1 MEMVK
6 IKKNWLDDVNTVI
19 LIFMSSAVVIG
30 IVSLLFINIKPRT
43 KEEFQVIKDI
53 YNQIFTMSLV
63 GLSTYPFFAFRAI
76 CPQTGKEKIYLN
88 TSNLPFSKKKLFWK
102 GIKGWLMIFPIY
114 LLVGILVGL
123 LFSIKTETSGIVYL
137 GSILQPI
144 IAIIVF
150 LLVLQIQVI
159 VTIILVSAKRI
170 KWYKAMSGIILG
182 NIILMALC
190 MLGIEVLNIDTLTN
204 LNWMLGILIVF
215 IIGSI
220 VLLSTCWKDVE
231 NMNR

>member
-1 MEMVK
+1 MGMVK

>member
-1 MEMVK
+1 MVK

>member
-1 MEMVK
+1 MVK

-30 IVSLLFINIKPRT
+30 VVSLLFINIKPRT
-43 KEEFQVIKDI
+43 KEEFQAIKDI

-76 CPQTGKEKIYLN
+76 CPQMGKEKIYLN
-88 TSNLPFSKKKLFWK
+88 TSNLPFSKKQLFWK

-144 IAIIVF
+144 IAITAF
-150 LLVLQIQVI
+150 LLVLQMQVI
-159 VTIILVSAKRI
+159 GAIILVYAKRI

-190 MLGIEVLNIDTLTN
+190 MLGIKVFNIDTITN
-204 LNWMLGILIVF
+204 LNWMVGILIVF
-215 IIGSI
+215 IIGSTF
-220 VLLSTCWKDVE
+220 LLSTCWKDVE

>member
-88 TSNLPFSKKKLFWK
+88 TSNLPFSKKQLFWK

>member
-6 IKKNWLDDVNTVI
+6 IEKNWLDDVNTVI

-30 IVSLLFINIKPRT
+30 VVSLLFINIKPRT
-43 KEEFQVIKDI
+43 KEEFQTIKDI

-76 CPQTGKEKIYLN
+76 CPQMGKEKIYLN
-88 TSNLPFSKKKLFWK
+88 TSNLPFSKKQLFWK

-144 IAIIVF
+144 AITAF
-150 LLVLQIQVI
+150 LLVLQMQVI
-159 VTIILVSAKRI
+159 GAIILVYAKRI
-170 KWYKAMSGIILG
+170 KWYNAMLGIILG
-182 NIILMALC
+182 NTILMALC
-190 MLGIEVLNIDTLTN
+190 MLGIKVFNIDTLTN
-204 LNWMLGILIVF
+204 LNWVFGILVIF
-215 IIGSI
+215 ILGSI
-220 VLLSTCWKDVE
+220 ILLSACWQDVE

>member
-1 MEMVK
+1 MGMVK

-88 TSNLPFSKKKLFWK
+88 TSNLPFSKKQLFWK

-144 IAIIVF
+144 IATIVF

>member
-88 TSNLPFSKKKLFWK
+88 TSNLPFSKKQLFWK

-144 IAIIVF
+144 IATIVF

>member
-1 MEMVK
+1 MVK

-30 IVSLLFINIKPRT
+30 VVSLLFINIKPRT
-43 KEEFQVIKDI
+43 KEEFRVIETI
-53 YNQIFTMSLV
+53 YNQIFTMSLF
-63 GLSTYPFFAFRAI
+63 GLSIYPFFAFGAI
-76 CPQTGKEKIYLN
+76 CPQMGKEKIYLN
-88 TSNLPFSKKKLFWK
+88 TSNLPFSKKQLFWK

-123 LFSIKTETSGIVYL
+123 LVSIKAETSGMVYW
-137 GSILQPI
+137 GFILQS
-144 IAIIVF
+144 IAIMVF

-159 VTIILVSAKRI
+159 GSIILIYAKRI
-170 KWYKAMSGIILG
+170 KWYKVILGIILG

-190 MLGIEVLNIDTLTN
+190 MLGIEAFNIDTLTN
-204 LNWMLGILIVF
+204 SNWMIGILLVF
-215 IIGSI
+215 TIGSI
-220 VLLSTCWKDVE
+220 FLLSTCWKDIE

>member
-6 IKKNWLDDVNTVI
+6 IKKNWLDNVNTVI

-30 IVSLLFINIKPRT
+30 VVSLLFINIKPRT
-43 KEEFQVIKDI
+43 KEEFQVIETI

-76 CPQTGKEKIYLN
+76 CPQMGKEKIYLN
-88 TSNLPFSKKKLFWK
+88 TSNLPFSKKQLFWK
-102 GIKGWLMIFPIY
+102 GIRGWLMIFPIY

-137 GSILQPI
+137 GSILQSIVI
-144 IAIIVF
+144 IAF
-150 LLVLQIQVI
+150 LLVLQMQGIAA
-159 VTIILVSAKRI
+159 IILVYAKRI
-170 KWYKAMSGIILG
+170 KWYKAMSGIIVG
-182 NIILMALC
+182 DIILMALC
-190 MLGIEVLNIDTLTN
+190 MLGIEIFNIDTFTN
-204 LNWMLGILIVF
+204 LNWMFGILAIF
-215 IIGSI
+215 ILGSI
-220 VLLSTCWKDVE
+220 ILLSACWQDVE

>member
-30 IVSLLFINIKPRT
+30 VVSLLFINIKPRT
-43 KEEFQVIKDI
+43 KEEFQAIKDI

-76 CPQTGKEKIYLN
+76 CPQMGKEKIYLN
-88 TSNLPFSKKKLFWK
+88 TSNLPFSKKQLFWK

-144 IAIIVF
+144 IAITAF
-150 LLVLQIQVI
+150 LLVLQMQVI
-159 VTIILVSAKRI
+159 GAIILVYAKRI

-190 MLGIEVLNIDTLTN
+190 MLGIKVFNIDTITN
-204 LNWMLGILIVF
+204 LNWMVGILIVF
-215 IIGSI
+215 IIGSTF
-220 VLLSTCWKDVE
+220 LLSTCWKDVE

>member
-43 KEEFQVIKDI
+43 KEEFRVIETI

-88 TSNLPFSKKKLFWK
+88 TSNLPFSKKQLFWK

-123 LFSIKTETSGIVYL
+123 LFSIKTETPGMIYL
-137 GSILQPI
+137 GSILQSI
-144 IAIIVF
+144 VIIVF
-150 LLVLQIQVI
+150 LLIFQMQMMSG
-159 VTIILVSAKRI
+159 IILIYAKRI
-170 KWYKAMSGIILG
+170 KWYKVIVGIVLG
-182 NIILMALC
+182 DIILMTLC
-190 MLGIEVLNIDTLTN
+190 MVGIEIFNIDTFTN
-204 LNWMLGILIVF
+204 LNWMFEILAIF
-215 IIGSI
+215 ILGSI
-220 VLLSTCWKDVE
+220 ILLSTCWKDVE

>member
-43 KEEFQVIKDI
+43 KEEFRVIETI

-76 CPQTGKEKIYLN
+76 CPQMGKEKIYLN
-88 TSNLPFSKKKLFWK
+88 TSNLPFSKKQLFWK
-102 GIKGWLMIFPIY
+102 RIKGWLMIFPIY
-114 LLVGILVGL
+114 LLVGILVSL
-123 LFSIKTETSGIVYL
+123 LFSIKTETSGMVYL
-137 GSILQPI
+137 DSILQP

-150 LLVLQIQVI
+150 LLAFQMQII
-159 VTIILVSAKRI
+159 AGIILVYAKRI
-170 KWYKAMSGIILG
+170 KWYKAMVGIILG
-182 NIILMALC
+182 NMMLMALC
-190 MLGIEVLNIDTLTN
+190 MLGIEIFNIDTLTN